1 MNVLMRTFNRS
12 FGARMAK
19 TGRFVLIETVGR
31 TSGKRHATPVGYVQA
46 PDGTLLVG
54 AGAPGAHWAQ
64 NLVANPGC
72 RASLEGATRGYTAIV
87 LTGAE
92 REAALRAIKGRYGPG
107 MADRIGAGPVFRLE
121 PAPVS
126 LPV

>member
-19 TGRFVLIETVGR
+19 SGRFGLSETVGR
-31 TSGKRHATPVGYVQA
+31 STGRRHATPVGYVRT
-46 PDGTLLVG
+46 PDGALLVG
-54 AGAPGAHWAQ
+54 AGAAGAHWAQ
-64 NLVANPGC
+64 NLVANPAC
-72 RASLEGATRGYTAIV
+72 RASSRRATRDYAAHV
-87 LTGAE
+87 LAGAE
-92 REAALRAIKGRYGPG
+92 REDALRAIKGRYGPG

-121 PAPVS
+121 LAAAT

>member
-31 TSGKRHATPVGYVQA
+31 STGRRHATPVGYVQTS
-46 PDGTLLVG
+46 DGALLVG
-54 AGAPGAHWAQ
+54 AGAAGAHWAQ
-64 NLVANPGC
+64 NLVATPAC
-72 RASLEGATRGYTAIV
+72 RASLGGATEDYRAVV

-92 REAALRAIKGRYGPG
+92 REDALRAIKGRYGPG

-121 PAPVS
+121 RAD

>member
-19 TGRFVLIETVGR
+19 TGRFVLIETIGR
-31 TSGKRHATPVGYVQA
+31 SSGKRHATPVGYVQA
-46 PDGTLLVG
+46 ADGTLLVG
-54 AGAPGAHWAQ
+54 AGAPGAHWAH
-64 NLVANPGC
+64 NLVANPAC
-72 RASLEGATRGYTAIV
+72 RASLGGETRDHRAVV
-87 LTGAE
+87 LSGAE
-92 REAALRAIKGRYGPG
+92 REDALRAIKGRYGPG

-121 PAPVS
+121 PATAS